1 MSRDRHSYCRLER
14 GGDCALRMGRVIHS
28 GSSLAAGR
36 ARSVT
41 GQSPLPKKRHD
52 RQSYGGQAVGTSWI
66 AAPNSRAFASIRG
79 LKFSVHSWFESQS
92 PSAAVLVTL
101 SVSPSPNLAGRY
113 ISTTLVGGAVASGLI
128 PEKWTVEKCSSAQVK
143 GAEGNEEK
151 SGQWKGNNLG

>member
-79 LKFSVHSWFESQS
+79 LKFLCRS
-92 PSAAVLVTL
+92 PEIALKKSYLQDRFVPL
-101 SVSPSPNLAGRY
+101 
-113 ISTTLVGGAVASGLI
+113 TTNGH
-128 PEKWTVEKCSSAQVK
+128 E
-143 GAEGNEEK
+143 
-151 SGQWKGNNLG
+151 